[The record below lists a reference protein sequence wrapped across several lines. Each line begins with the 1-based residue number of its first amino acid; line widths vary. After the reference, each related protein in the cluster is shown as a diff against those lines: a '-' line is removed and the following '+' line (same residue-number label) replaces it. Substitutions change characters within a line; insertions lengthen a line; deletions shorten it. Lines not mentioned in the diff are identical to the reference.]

1 MTISPAAPARRL
13 LVVLGAFTLCR
24 VCAAANVDY
33 FTDNGYGNPVSTMHH
48 PAAEHFNG
56 VTYVAYSG
64 PHEDPYVAAYVHATG
79 QWIGPVQ
86 AGVNPMGKSP
96 DQIDPGELDNHG
108 RPALVVDRQGYIHLV
123 FGGHGGDS
131 SLGENKFGTPGKGR
145 FIHVVSAKPGDI
157 SAWRILDNIST
168 FGTYSQWVK
177 TAKGDL
183 YLFYRH
189 GSHRSDWVYQKS
201 TDDGRTF
208 APQVSVLKHKR
219 SADKL
224 TVHDTWYAWF
234 ENGQGDTITASYVY
248 HPCAFPGHTSH
259 RNNTYY
265 MMMDCRDGSWTNVQ
279 GAKLTLP
286 VTKESADRLTLIQA
300 TGKVKTNHGTCH
312 VDAEGRPHIFFRFPK
327 GEARYFRWDGKA
339 WLPPTQVAD
348 AHGGGHDG
356 DFIIDTPLQ
365 VRMLMDKS
373 EAGVGSVGW
382 WNTADGGRTWTRGAD
397 LIALKDSGFETTAF
411 VRNAHPDARML
422 VAGKAA
428 NQEHLYH
435 RMYLIGDRG
444 PMTRPAV
451 EASHLGDRLELIK
464 ALPKG
469 TPKKDAKRK
478 KKLGSADDEP

>member
-1 MTISPAAPARRL
+1 MIRSLAFL
-13 LVVLGAFTLCR
+13 FWLGAL
-24 VCAAANVDY
+24 AAASNGAAASVDH
-33 FTDNGYGNPVSTMHH
+33 FADNGYGNPVSTMQH

-108 RPALVVDRQGYIHLV
+108 RPALVVDRQGYLHLV
-123 FGGHGGDS
+123 FGGHGGEPE
-131 SLGENKFGTPGKGR
+131 LGQNNFGTPGKGR
-145 FIHVVSAKPGDI
+145 FTHVVSQNPGDI
-157 SAWRILDNIST
+157 TAWKTLDNISP

-177 TAKGDL
+177 TAGGDL

-201 TDDGRTF
+201 TDNGRTF
-208 APQVSVLKHKR
+208 APPISVLKHKV
-219 SADKL
+219 SADKQ

-248 HPCAFPGHTSH
+248 HPCANPGHTAH

-265 MMMDCRDGSWTNVQ
+265 MLMDSRDGSWTNVQ
-279 GAKLTLP
+279 GERLALP

-300 TGKVKTNHGTCH
+300 TGKENPITAPATSMPG
-312 VDAEGRPHIFFRFPK
+312 GRPHIFFRFPH
-327 GEARYFRWDGKA
+327 GEVRYFLWDGKL
-339 WLPPTQVAD
+339 WLPPATVAD
-348 AHGGGHDG
+348 ARGGGHDG
-356 DFIIDTPLQ
+356 DFIIDAPLR
-365 VRMLMDKS
+365 VRMLLDRN

-397 LIALKDSGFETTAF
+397 LIARPDTGFETTAF

-422 VAGKAA
+422 VAGKSA

-444 PMTRPAV
+444 PLSRPAA
-451 EASHLGDRLELIK
+451 EASHLGDRLEQIK

-478 KKLGSADDEP
+478 KRAGLTGDEP